1 MTVLTTETATA
12 RCREE
17 VRGRP
22 PVARTA
28 DTVVA
33 ILAVTLLSL
42 ALALCGA
49 LIAEDGS
56 GVRDEGPATD
66 TSYGS

>member
-12 RCREE
+12 RCRGEI
-17 VRGRP
+17 RGRP

-56 GVRDEGPATD
+56 GVRDEGPVTD
-66 TSYGS
+66 ASQGS